1 MALDDPRPLSEITVY
16 AVNTLGTTS
25 TGSRVSAPATVRG
38 RIVEAGFMPSSL
50 VASAMTMAVA
60 IGVNGPTNTT
70 TSNFTTII
78 TSTLGTF
85 GSTNL
90 YEGAVA
96 SAIPP
101 SPAFINRGDA
111 IQWTTS
117 GGNNSTIPITVY
129 AVIRR
134 AGVG

>member
-1 MALDDPRPLSEITVY
+1 MALDDPRPVSEVTVF
-16 AVNTLGTTS
+16 AVNPVGGTP
-25 TGSRVSAPATVRG
+25 TGSRVSAISPVRG
-38 RIVEAGFMPSSL
+38 RVMVAGFCPSSL

-60 IGVNGPTNTT
+60 IGTNGPVNTT
-70 TSNFTTII
+70 TSSFANII

-96 SAIPP
+96 SAVPP
-101 SPAFINRGDA
+101 SPAYINAGDA

-117 GGNNSTIPITVY
+117 GGNSSAIGVSCF

-134 AGVG
+134 AGV